1 MIVKNNGNSETEAKK
16 EIGVNRDKIIRM
28 AREAGFEVIE
38 EDEYRYTHI
47 IDTLCHIDV
56 AVERFANL
64 VAAAERE
71 KILVEGWRQCSVGQR
86 TTQFCE
92 LIEQAIVAE
101 REECAKVC
109 ESDPTM
115 PAILVADAIRARGQN
130 V

>member
-1 MIVKNNGNSETEAKK
+1 MT
-16 EIGVNRDKIIRM
+16 RDDIIRM

-71 KILVEGWRQCSVGQR
+71 R
-86 TTQFCE
+86 
-92 LIEQAIVAE
+92 
-101 REECAKVC
+101 CAKVAAWVLK
-109 ESDPTM
+109 M
-115 PAILVADAIRARGQN
+115 PENDVSAAIRARGN
-130 V
+130 NE